1 MRTASA
7 APGGNTTTIVRRP
20 RAGTMPASVFPYTP
34 DSYPSSSSLAV
45 PFGSSVNTIA
55 TSSSSA
61 SAVGTRHR
69 SGSATFTTE
78 AGLGATLFSSA
89 LDPSSVDAPSSPSVD
104 EDAGGTIVSTLASL
118 GLDDDDSVYQDHNRN
133 NYASLPALSITTTDS
148 SSSAAAAGGS
158 SSGGGASLP
167 APVRSRAYT
176 VGTRME
182 RPNISRLLAPTAMSF
197 DPFSLET
204 ERVTAPPSQQQQ
216 QQQQQRPRAISLGM
230 VDEPPVMNS
239 SFHMVY
245 QQQQQQQQEAGALR
259 GSCSNSNIM
268 DLLNNNGGE
277 QQGQQQVRLK
287 NRNRE
292 RKSFFFFGAHA
303 PPIQQFI
310 EFISVLFCN
319 LGSGYPCILLFN
331 IIISFI
337 RSCTNTF
344 ARFMVRQYHAV
355 A

>member
-7 APGGNTTTIVRRP
+7 APGGNTTATVRRP

-34 DSYPSSSSLAV
+34 ESYSSSSSLAV
-45 PFGSSVNTIA
+45 PFGSSVNTTGTA
-55 TSSSSA
+55 SSSA

-78 AGLGATLFSSA
+78 VGLGATLFSSA
-89 LDPSSVDAPSSPSVD
+89 LNPSSVDAPSSPSVD

-118 GLDDDDSVYQDHNRN
+118 GLDDDDSVYQDHSRN
-133 NYASLPALSITTTDS
+133 NYTSLPALSITTTDS
-148 SSSAAAAGGS
+148 SSSAAAAGS
-158 SSGGGASLP
+158 NSSGGGASLP

-182 RPNISRLLAPTAMSF
+182 RPNISRLLAPAAMRF

-204 ERVTAPPSQQQQ
+204 EQGTVPPS

-239 SFHMVY
+239 SFHMMY
-245 QQQQQQQQEAGALR
+245 QQQQQEQKAGALR
-259 GSCSNSNIM
+259 GSRSNSNIM

-287 NRNRE
+287 NHSRE
-292 RKSFFFFGAHA
+292 GESFF
-303 PPIQQFI
+303 
-310 EFISVLFCN
+310 LFVCTRHLYSN
-319 LGSGYPCILLFN
+319 LLNPSLLFFC
-331 IIISFI
+331 S
-337 RSCTNTF
+337 
-344 ARFMVRQYHAV
+344 VV
-355 A
+355 